1 MPEETVDELLRQLEG
16 LQIQEALVIERI
28 RQARTREQQASVAN
42 ELINRV
48 EVPFVVG
55 CVVEI
60 INAVRPLHG
69 PITNKDRRGKVTKVT
84 DNRIYLITESG
95 NHTWRAQ
102 KNLRLISFAS

>member
-42 ELINRV
+42 ELIDRV
-48 EVPFVVG
+48 KVPFAVG

-60 INAVRPLHG
+60 TNAVRPLHG
-69 PITNKDRRGKVTKVT
+69 PITNKDRRVKVTKVT
-84 DNRIYLITESG
+84 ENRIYLITESG
-95 NHTWRAQ
+95 NHTWRVH
-102 KNLRLISFAS
+102 KNLRFISFSS